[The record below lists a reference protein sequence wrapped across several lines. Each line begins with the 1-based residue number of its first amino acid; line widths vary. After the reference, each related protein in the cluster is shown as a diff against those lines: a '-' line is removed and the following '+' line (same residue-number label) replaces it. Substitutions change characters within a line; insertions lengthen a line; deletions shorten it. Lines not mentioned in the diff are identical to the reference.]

1 MLIDILAQ
9 GLGEPVY
16 TNRESE
22 YRFDCPHCGET
33 KHRLYVSTS
42 KGLYNCYNCGE
53 FSGPI
58 VGLIAY
64 IQGISYKEAFELYKE
79 YANVYTLSGDIREAI
94 LEKLK
99 VFDIDKYML
108 KSPIPL
114 PETFTLLDK
123 SDSREAKRIRKVLHS
138 RLVTDSQITRHK
150 FGYCFDGEYS
160 ERAVLPIYEQKELQ
174 FWVARAT
181 TKTAYKK
188 EMSPTNEEYQISKS
202 EVIFNLD
209 YAAKNFG
216 AIVICEGIYDAV
228 SYGDIGVATLG
239 KILSEAQVEKIL
251 KYKNKLVN
259 GVYMSYDEDAIK
271 YNLRAAEEL
280 SKYLDVHMINVKDDP
295 NEMGRL
301 GCLEAFKKAEAFDFS
316 YKLKMK
322 LKGY

>member
-58 VGLIAY
+58 VGLLAY
-64 IQGISYKEAFELYKE
+64 LQGISYKEAFELYKE
-79 YANVYTLSGDIREAI
+79 YANVYTLSGDIRDAI

-123 SDSREAKRIRKVLHS
+123 SDSRESKRIRKVLHS
-138 RLVTDSQITRHK
+138 RLVTDSQIKRHK
-150 FGYCFDGEYS
+150 FGYCYDGEYS
-160 ERAVLPIYEQKELQ
+160 DRAILPVYEQKELQ

-181 TKTAYKK
+181 TKNAYKK

-209 YAAKNFG
+209 YAANKFG

-228 SYGDIGVATLG
+228 AFNNIGCALLG
-239 KILSEAQVEKIL
+239 KIISEAQLEKIL
-251 KYKNKLVN
+251 KYKAKLTN
-259 GVYMSYDEDAIK
+259 GIYLALDEDAIK
-271 YNLRAAEEL
+271 YNIRAAEIL
-280 SKYLDVHMINVKDDP
+280 SKYLQVYMVPVRGDP
-295 NEMGRL
+295 NEMGRQ
-301 GCLEAFKKAEAFDFS
+301 GCLEALKKAEPFDFG